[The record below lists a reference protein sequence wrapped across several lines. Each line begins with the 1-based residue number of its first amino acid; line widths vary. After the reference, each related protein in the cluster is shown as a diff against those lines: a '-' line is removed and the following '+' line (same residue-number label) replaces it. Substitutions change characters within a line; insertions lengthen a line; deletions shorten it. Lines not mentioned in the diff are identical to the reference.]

1 MTPRVAVIG
10 DALIDVIDDRHVPG
24 GAALNVAV
32 GLAKLGLS
40 VDLISMLADDAPGAV
55 LRAYAEGHGVRVHA
69 TRAPFGT
76 ATATATLRADS
87 MDYVFNE
94 AGRKRFVAV
103 NDAQQVVLAADCVVA
118 SCVAL
123 ENARQCQ
130 EIESALAPSRP
141 FVLDAN
147 PRDGYLWSPDA
158 VSAFGEGLLRL
169 APEASLLKLSDED
182 AQLLYDT
189 DPETAAAGMLESGL
203 AAALITEGPR
213 GAKIV
218 TANGTVSRPIAH
230 LNGDIVDTIG
240 AGDATTAAMTAAML
254 QGEDWGTA
262 LERAMLLAAA
272 TCRGV
277 GGELR
282 LP

>member
-40 VDLISMLADDAPGAV
+40 VDLVSMLADDEPGTV
-55 LRAYAEGHGVRVHA
+55 LRTYAQQHGVRVHA

-76 ATATATLRADS
+76 ATATATPRGDS

-94 AGRKRFVAV
+94 AGRKRFVDVA
-103 NDAQQVVLAADCVVA
+103 DAGQTVLAADCVVA

-123 ENARQCQ
+123 ENEQQC
-130 EIESALAPSRP
+130 EAIESALASRP

-147 PRDGYLWSPDA
+147 PRDGYLTSPSA
-158 VSAFGEGLLRL
+158 IRAFGAGLLRL
-169 APEASLLKLSDED
+169 AAQASLLKLSDED
-182 AQLLYDT
+182 TQLLYSNDPDT
-189 DPETAAAGMLESGL
+189 VAAGMLESGL
-203 AAALITEGPR
+203 TAALITEGPR
-213 GAKIV
+213 GARIV
-218 TANGTVSRPIAH
+218 TSDGVVSRPIAH
-230 LNGDIVDTIG
+230 LDGDIVDTIG
-240 AGDATTAAMTAAML
+240 AGDATTAAMTSAML
-254 QGEDWGTA
+254 RQEDWGTA

-272 TCRGV
+272 TCRSA
-277 GGELR
+277 GGELQ

>member
-10 DALIDVIDDRHVPG
+10 DALIDIIDERHVPG

-40 VDLISMLADDAPGAV
+40 VDLVSMLADDEPGAV
-55 LRAYAEGHGVRVHA
+55 LRTYAQSHGVRVHA

-76 ATATATLRADS
+76 ATATATLRGDS

-103 NDAQQVVLAADCVVA
+103 ADAGQAVLAADCVVA

-123 ENARQCQ
+123 EDEQQC
-130 EIESALAPSRP
+130 EAIESALASRP

-147 PRDGYLWSPDA
+147 PRDGYLASPSA
-158 VSAFGEGLLRL
+158 IRAFGAGLLRL
-169 APEASLLKLSDED
+169 APQASLLKLSDED
-182 AQLLYDT
+182 TQLLYGS
-189 DPETAAAGMLESGL
+189 DPETVAAGMLESGL

-218 TANGTVSRPIAH
+218 TNDGVVSRPIAYLDGH
-230 LNGDIVDTIG
+230 IVDTIG
-240 AGDATTAAMTAAML
+240 AGDATTAAVTAAML
-254 QGEDWGTA
+254 RHEDWGTA

-272 TCRGV
+272 TCRSV
-277 GGELR
+277 GGELQ